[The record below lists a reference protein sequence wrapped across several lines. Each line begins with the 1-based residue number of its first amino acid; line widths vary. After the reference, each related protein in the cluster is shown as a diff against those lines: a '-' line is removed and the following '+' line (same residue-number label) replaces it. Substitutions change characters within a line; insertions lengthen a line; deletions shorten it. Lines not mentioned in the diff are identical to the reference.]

1 MRKAGRGHWRTLVLL
16 VLALILGAG
25 LLIQGVGLLLTW
37 LRPGSSSMVAQGPE
51 LNSAECTQRQSQPVI
66 GRKLVIGESEVF
78 CGDLTLFG
86 SSLDVRGQ
94 VRGTILAFGSNID
107 IAGNVR
113 GDVNLYGGIATLG
126 NHSHLQGS
134 INLYGGSERLERGAR
149 LDGAVNDRSQHIS
162 FWLPGVGAGFAFPF
176 WSMVIWGVLGVV
188 FISLLP
194 EHVMFVRTT
203 AANKV
208 RRSLLLGLLSLLL
221 APVVL
226 IVLIALIIPVPLAIL
241 IAIGL
246 IAAWTLGTIAIGWL
260 VGELIMRAIAPRHNT
275 RLLQVTVGLTAL
287 VLVESLP
294 YIGWIVSLGAGLL
307 GLGAVLL
314 SRFGTRLYGGPPRH
328 PLPL

>member
-1 MRKAGRGHWRTLVLL
+1 MRKAGRGRWQTFVLL
-16 VLALILGAG
+16 LIAIVLGAG
-25 LLIQGVGLLLTW
+25 LLIQGVGLLMSWVKPDSSFGMQRPDLTSSQCTETQS
-37 LRPGSSSMVAQGPE
+37 RPVFGQ
-51 LNSAECTQRQSQPVI
+51 
-66 GRKLVIGESEVF
+66 KLIISEHEVV

-86 SSLDVRGQ
+86 SSLDVRGRVQ
-94 VRGTILAFGSNID
+94 GTILAFGSNID
-107 IAGNVR
+107 IAGSVR
-113 GDVNLYGGIATLG
+113 GDVNLYGGIAILRSHSQVQG
-126 NHSHLQGS
+126 N
-134 INLYGGSERLERGAR
+134 INLYSGSERPEQGAR
-149 LDGAVNDRSQHIS
+149 LAGTVNDRSQHIS
-162 FWLPGVGAGFAFPF
+162 FWLPGVGTGFAFPF

-203 AANKV
+203 AASKT

-260 VGELIMRAIAPRHNT
+260 VGDLIMRAVAPRHNT
-275 RLLQVTVGLTAL
+275 RLAQVTVGLTAL
-287 VLVESLP
+287 VLVGSLP
-294 YIGWIVSLGAGLL
+294 YVGWIVSLGAGLL

-314 SRFGTRLYGGPPRH
+314 SRFGTRLYGQPRH